1 MNQGGCDEFSAFDE
15 FYSNGLYY
23 FVNVEYDFE
32 NKIWKRLGF
41 FIFSNFPT
49 TKSVQ
54 ETRKQPQRKWIDA
67 RNSSERV
74 FNRRLVHRD
83 NAFASLLNYILSQSH
98 WHNQYT
104 TGGNQFPIMKKYLAI
119 MINPSRFSDNI
130 TSDII
135 TRANEITLSNLYA
148 WCESAD
154 GNMIISDEL
163 LPLDSAR
170 RYCEG
175 YDF

>member
-1 MNQGGCDEFSAFDE
+1 
-15 FYSNGLYY
+15 
-23 FVNVEYDFE
+23 
-32 NKIWKRLGF
+32 
-41 FIFSNFPT
+41 
-49 TKSVQ
+49 
-54 ETRKQPQRKWIDA
+54 
-67 RNSSERV
+67 
-74 FNRRLVHRD
+74 
-83 NAFASLLNYILSQSH
+83 
-98 WHNQYT
+98 
-104 TGGNQFPIMKKYLAI
+104 

>member
-1 MNQGGCDEFSAFDE
+1 
-15 FYSNGLYY
+15 
-23 FVNVEYDFE
+23 
-32 NKIWKRLGF
+32 
-41 FIFSNFPT
+41 
-49 TKSVQ
+49 
-54 ETRKQPQRKWIDA
+54 
-67 RNSSERV
+67 
-74 FNRRLVHRD
+74 
-83 NAFASLLNYILSQSH
+83 
-98 WHNQYT
+98 
-104 TGGNQFPIMKKYLAI
+104 MKKYLAI

-175 YDF
+175 YDFWKKRFHIGAILKDSSRADRESFKIIPTCTSVTPVKCFDHYFWIYEQKGMDLCGFHGLTKSKSIQRLEKFLKKINPTCTCGPVLNDLMKIDFW